1 MLKHHDW
8 PLEVATKKEEE
19 SLERSWKSA
28 HEAETWANK
37 FSSSNIDALFET
49 FKIDRSVT
57 LFAITFSTCNW
68 SSKFSNAESIGTKQI
83 GTRTESSS
91 IIVIGINYG
100 ENLY

>member
-1 MLKHHDW
+1 MTDLLKW
-8 PLEVATKKEEE
+8 SQKKKRSLWKEVE
-19 SLERSWKSA
+19 SLHMKPKLGP
-28 HEAETWANK
+28 T
-37 FSSSNIDALFET
+37 SSHPATLMRYLKL